1 MLLLRV
7 LPLPVKVGFER
18 SPNSKRVQREGVVC
32 REGGEKTRIFLQ
44 DAVPVTMAEVECTKD
59 VCYSEV
65 WKDVL
70 EHWKLV
76 VFPL

>member
-1 MLLLRV
+1 MV
-7 LPLPVKVGFER
+7 
-18 SPNSKRVQREGVVC
+18 S

-44 DAVPVTMAEVECTKD
+44 DAVPVTMAEVECTED
-59 VCYSEV
+59 FCSNEV
-65 WKDVL
+65 WNDAL